1 MVIELYKESHSS
13 FTVKTEKLG
22 SISQL
27 LNEFNRKL
35 HYIYIPS
42 YQMSQYL
49 IQNWKEKS
57 TSENIAYH
65 HSWGSHIW
73 GITLKFSKGN
83 HNTKKILAHIINSLH
98 DE

>member
-27 LNEFNRKL
+27 QMSLIEN
-35 HYIYIPS
+35 YIIYIPS

-65 HSWGSHIW
+65 HTWGSHI
-73 GITLKFSKGN
+73 SEV
-83 HNTKKILAHIINSLH
+83 SL
-98 DE
+98 

>member
-27 LNEFNRKL
+27 QMSLIEN
-35 HYIYIPS
+35 YIIYIPS

-49 IQNWKEKS
+49 IQN
-57 TSENIAYH
+57 
-65 HSWGSHIW
+65 
-73 GITLKFSKGN
+73 
-83 HNTKKILAHIINSLH
+83 
-98 DE
+98 